1 MPPKGLAVACAAALG
16 AMAACDSKFRAA
28 PAGVPLAGGGHSVTV
43 RADWDDLDSAVLV
56 GVGAAETAVLEW
68 PEVSDNPRVYRL
80 TTIHD
85 EPGALTASGSPG
97 PGPSEVRLEARLGR
111 FGDAERE
118 RLLLGAI
125 RRRLLQLAGVGAA
138 PIR

>member
-1 MPPKGLAVACAAALG
+1 MAGLAAGLAGLAG
-16 AMAACDSKFRAA
+16 CDNTFRAD

-56 GVGAAETAVLEW
+56 GVGTAETAVLEW
-68 PEVSDNPRVYRL
+68 PEESDNPRVYTLATVR
-80 TTIHD
+80 D
-85 EPGALTASGSPG
+85 EPGDLTASGEPRT
-97 PGPSEVRLEARLGR
+97 GPSEIYLEARLGR
-111 FGDAERE
+111 FGAPQRE
-118 RLLLGAI
+118 RLLLGAV